1 MFFFSEKREAMN
13 VSPFFFVFSGQKS
26 SFSKVGIFVSV
37 GQGAVTRHLAFYL
50 HIIKL

>member
-13 VSPFFFVFSGQKS
+13 VLFSGQKS